1 MFCILYTSG
10 FFCLELTNKRIFEFR
25 RALMRFL
32 MCKIV
37 IFQRLFHHS
46 GYFKVSLETDVSQL
60 DYFDRLL
67 SFDPFLLKLKQKT
80 FD

>member
-1 MFCILYTSG
+1 MYKSG
-10 FFCLELTNKRIFEFR
+10 FVCLKLTNKLNFEFLR
-25 RALMRFL
+25 VLLWFFCYKM
-32 MCKIV
+32 V
-37 IFQRLFHHS
+37 IQRLFYDS
-46 GYFKVSLETDVSQL
+46 GYFKVSLETNFSQL